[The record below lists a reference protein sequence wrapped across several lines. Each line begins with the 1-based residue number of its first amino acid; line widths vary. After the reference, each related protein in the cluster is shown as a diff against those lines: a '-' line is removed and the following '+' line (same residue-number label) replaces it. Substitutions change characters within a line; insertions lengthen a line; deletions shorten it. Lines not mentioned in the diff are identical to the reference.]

1 MHKKVLAIL
10 LTASMVMSA
19 PMAVMAGEADST
31 VSGQEVESA
40 AAAEDD
46 AQTTA
51 SVAEEAESAVEETA
65 SVAEEAESV
74 AEETASVAE
83 EAESAA
89 EEAESDAEEV
99 DFREL
104 VKAYMTEIGEAVANV
119 DLAEKIALTGDEFSE
134 EGTVFTLF
142 EDILTDIVERMN
154 ADGIETDNIIGQAIE
169 AISSLGEMEEAELDG
184 MVEEALQ
191 SILGSEEGET
201 PEEGTGALD
210 IEISNAIV
218 TFVVETA
225 KANKMIANAVK
236 ETGSKLF
243 ESLADISK
251 QLQPFVNDDG
261 TMDVMDD
268 GSEEPFEKFEAELA
282 KVTDYIRNQDGN
294 KHAALDVLEL
304 LHNIVDEF
312 HSTVHGHVHEDME
325 VNPASQRPET
335 DPEIMLPVH
344 QYELISSVEVNGR
357 QGVCSEGDY
366 YWVSGSTTLAKY
378 DKDWK
383 LIKTN
388 DDPFKGY
395 TLEVNHIAD
404 IDVYNN
410 ELYIGAEYFMDGVGK
425 NIQIAVYD
433 ADTLELKRTFPFEAE
448 SGQLECSGIAV
459 NPDTKTVW
467 MCSWVGEESGRY
479 LYKYDLET
487 GKYLGKV
494 HMQMPPQWL
503 QGIAYYDGWF
513 YMTADDGTADDN
525 EPDHL
530 YKTRIED
537 GATSCIVTLERT
549 FDDVTRQGEIE
560 GLTFDKELGQLL
572 LLYNRGARIVLGM
585 PRGFYEGYD
594 KEISEVFTYQIVD

>member
-1 MHKKVLAIL
+1 MHKKVLALL

-46 AQTTA
+46 AQT
-51 SVAEEAESAVEETA
+51 
-65 SVAEEAESV
+65 
-74 AEETASVAE
+74 TASVAE

-142 EDILTDIVERMN
+142 EDILTDIVERLN
-154 ADGIETDNIIGQAIE
+154 ADGAENDSIIDQALE
-169 AISSLGEMEEAELDG
+169 AISSLGEMDESELDG
-184 MVEEALQ
+184 TVAEALQ
-191 SILGSEEGET
+191 SILGNEEGE
-201 PEEGTGALD
+201 GTGLDLD
-210 IEISNAIV
+210 ISNTIV

-225 KANKMIANAVK
+225 KANKMVANAVK
-236 ETGSKLF
+236 ETGAKLF
-243 ESLADISK
+243 ESLTDISK
-251 QLQPFVNDDG
+251 QIQPVVNDDG
-261 TMDVMDD
+261 TMDVIDD
-268 GSEEPFEKFEAELA
+268 GSEEPFEKFEAELE
-282 KVTDYIRNQDGN
+282 KVMDYVRQQDGN
-294 KHAALDVLEL
+294 KHAALDILEL

-312 HSTVHGHVHEDME
+312 HYTVHGHAHEDME
-325 VNPASQRPET
+325 KKPASQRPET

-344 QYELISSVEVNGR
+344 EYELISSVEVNGR

>member
-51 SVAEEAESAVEETA
+51 SVAEEAESAVEEAA

-154 ADGIETDNIIGQAIE
+154 ADGTENDSIIDKALE

-184 MVEEALQ
+184 TLAEALQ
-191 SILGSEEGET
+191 SILGNEEGED
-201 PEEGTGALD
+201 TGALD
-210 IEISNAIV
+210 LDISNAIV

-225 KANKMIANAVK
+225 KANKMVANAVK
-236 ETGSKLF
+236 ETGAKLF
-243 ESLADISK
+243 ESLTDISK
-251 QLQPFVNDDG
+251 QLQPAVNDDG
-261 TMDVMDD
+261 TIDIVDD
-268 GSEEPFEKFEAELA
+268 GSEASFEKFEAELE
-282 KVTDYIRNQDGN
+282 KVMDYVRQQDGN
-294 KHAALDVLEL
+294 KHAALDILEL

-312 HSTVHGHVHEDME
+312 HYTVHGHAHEDME
-325 VNPASQRPET
+325 KKPASQRPET

-344 QYELISSVEVNGR
+344 EYELISSVEVNGR
-357 QGVCSEGDY
+357 QGVCSEGDF

-572 LLYNRGARIVLGM
+572 LLYNRGARIILGM
-585 PRGFYEGYD
+585 PRGFYDGYD

>member
-1 MHKKVLAIL
+1 MKRVNATIFIYVLFWPRLIQNGQQKGDIMHRKVLAIL

-31 VSGQEVESA
+31 ASGQEVESA

-46 AQTTA
+46 AQTTE
-51 SVAEEAESAVEETA
+51 SVAEEAESA
-65 SVAEEAESV
+65 
-74 AEETASVAE
+74 
-83 EAESAA
+83 
-89 EEAESDAEEV
+89 AEEV

-142 EDILTDIVERMN
+142 EDILTDIVERLN
-154 ADGIETDNIIGQAIE
+154 ADGAENDSIIDQALE
-169 AISSLGEMEEAELDG
+169 AISSLGEMDESELDG
-184 MVEEALQ
+184 TVAEALQ
-191 SILGSEEGET
+191 SILGNEEGE
-201 PEEGTGALD
+201 GTGLD
-210 IEISNAIV
+210 LDISNAIV

-225 KANKMIANAVK
+225 KANKMVANAVK
-236 ETGSKLF
+236 ETGAKLF
-243 ESLADISK
+243 ESLTDISK
-251 QLQPFVNDDG
+251 QIQPVVNDDG
-261 TMDVMDD
+261 TMDVVDD
-268 GSEEPFEKFEAELA
+268 GSEESFEKFEAELE
-282 KVTDYIRNQDGN
+282 KVMDYIRQQDGN
-294 KHAALDVLEL
+294 KHAALDILEL

-312 HSTVHGHVHEDME
+312 HYTVHGHAHEDME
-325 VNPASQRPET
+325 KKPASQRPET

-344 QYELISSVEVNGR
+344 EYELISSVEVNGR

-530 YKTRIED
+530 YKTRIDD

-572 LLYNRGARIVLGM
+572 LLYNRGARIILGM
-585 PRGFYEGYD
+585 PRGFYDGYD

>member
-1 MHKKVLAIL
+1 MHKKVLAVL

-31 VSGQEVESA
+31 ASGQEVESA

-154 ADGIETDNIIGQAIE
+154 ADGTENDSIIDKALE

-184 MVEEALQ
+184 TLAEALQ
-191 SILGSEEGET
+191 SILGNEEGED
-201 PEEGTGALD
+201 TGALD

-251 QLQPFVNDDG
+251 QLQPVVNDDG

>member
-31 VSGQEVESA
+31 ASGQEVESA

-46 AQTTA
+46 AQTT
-51 SVAEEAESAVEETA
+51 
-65 SVAEEAESV
+65 
-74 AEETASVAE
+74 
-83 EAESAA
+83 ESAA
-89 EEAESDAEEV
+89 EETESAAEEV

-142 EDILTDIVERMN
+142 EDILTDIVERLN
-154 ADGIETDNIIGQAIE
+154 ADGAENDSIIDQALE
-169 AISSLGEMEEAELDG
+169 AISSLGEMDESELDG
-184 MVEEALQ
+184 TVAEALQ
-191 SILGSEEGET
+191 SILGNEEGE
-201 PEEGTGALD
+201 GTGLD
-210 IEISNAIV
+210 LDISNAIV

-225 KANKMIANAVK
+225 KANKMVANAVK
-236 ETGSKLF
+236 ETGAKLF
-243 ESLADISK
+243 ESLTDISK
-251 QLQPFVNDDG
+251 QIQPVVNDDG
-261 TMDVMDD
+261 TMDVVDD
-268 GSEEPFEKFEAELA
+268 GSEESFEKFEAELE
-282 KVTDYIRNQDGN
+282 KVMDYIRQQDGN
-294 KHAALDVLEL
+294 KHAALDILEL

-312 HSTVHGHVHEDME
+312 HYTVHGHAHEDME
-325 VNPASQRPET
+325 KKPASQRPET

-344 QYELISSVEVNGR
+344 EYELISSVEVNGR